1 MNEKRQKFEQ
11 HRLDKKKK
19 LEIASLNKV
28 TFGDEVKDL
37 GKSQD
42 FNKTA
47 LFSQRSLS
55 SSIKRKEQKTY
66 LEIYE
71 CRSDDE
77 KARDQVEYGRFH
89 KEYREDFRA
98 EAKRGAKRGM
108 DNRLT
113 QSFDNDIHRE
123 MYDGDSMQL
132 ASDYKSE
139 LSWVSYPPTGVGYW
153 ENNPA

>member
-11 HRLDKKKK
+11 HRLDKKKE

-71 CRSDDE
+71 
-77 KARDQVEYGRFH
+77 
-89 KEYREDFRA
+89 
-98 EAKRGAKRGM
+98 
-108 DNRLT
+108 
-113 QSFDNDIHRE
+113 
-123 MYDGDSMQL
+123 
-132 ASDYKSE
+132 
-139 LSWVSYPPTGVGYW
+139 
-153 ENNPA
+153 